1 MTETTAARPHVH
13 RRRSAVSA
21 LRGAVLTIGVLTLL
35 ITSSSIAAACP
46 TVAARPAA
54 APAPPEQVV
63 ELSADG
69 TTYSR
74 SLTDLFGPVSL
85 SPGDHVD
92 GSFWVRNAGARPARL
107 TLSVRDV
114 QVSDPDTLQALTL
127 SSRAVG
133 GEGGTVPLAEV
144 SDHATLA
151 SGETLEP
158 GEATM
163 IVSTLALGDLTG
175 LQGQQGTV
183 DLTVRVTLAGTATGS
198 APGTEPDPTDTAP
211 EPLGTAP
218 TLPGAT
224 PPGSSESG
232 QRASSTEDGLLAQ
245 TWDTRLASTGLVAVA
260 STVVAG
266 ALMALGLLVW
276 FAARR
281 RREHDGELHG
291 GGSPRSA
298 VRGDR
303 A

>member
-1 MTETTAARPHVH
+1 MTETTAARPHVR

-74 SLTDLFGPVSL
+74 TLTDLFGPVSL
-85 SPGDHVD
+85 SPGDHVE

-144 SDHATLA
+144 SEYATLA

-183 DLTVRVTLAGTATGS
+183 DLTVRVTLSGTATGS
-198 APGTEPDPTDTAP
+198 APSTAPVPTDTAP
-211 EPLGTAP
+211 EPPGTAP
-218 TLPGAT
+218 ALPGAMT
-224 PPGSSESG
+224 PGSSESG
-232 QRASSTEDGLLAQ
+232 QLVSSTEGGLLAQ
-245 TWDTRLASTGLVAVA
+245 TWDTRLATTGVVAVA

-266 ALMALGLLVW
+266 ALVALGLLVW

-298 VRGDR
+298 VGGDR